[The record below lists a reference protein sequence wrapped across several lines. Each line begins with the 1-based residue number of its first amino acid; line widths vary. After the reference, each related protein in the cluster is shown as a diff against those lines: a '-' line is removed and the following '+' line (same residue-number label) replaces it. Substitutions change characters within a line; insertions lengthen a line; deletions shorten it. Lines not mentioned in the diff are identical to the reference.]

1 MIGTYVTGR
10 RQQAIKASV
19 EIGWGRAWSEIGR
32 KRHYNFGCCFM
43 GVKLGLSVMSSFAVG
58 PHRDLQLSGQIIP
71 AFALWFEGL
80 NVRRQVQ
87 GLVFMLKDE

>member
-1 MIGTYVTGR
+1 
-10 RQQAIKASV
+10 
-19 EIGWGRAWSEIGR
+19 
-32 KRHYNFGCCFM
+32 M

-71 AFALWFEGL
+71 AFALWFEDL

-87 GLVFMLKDE
+87 GQVFMLKHE